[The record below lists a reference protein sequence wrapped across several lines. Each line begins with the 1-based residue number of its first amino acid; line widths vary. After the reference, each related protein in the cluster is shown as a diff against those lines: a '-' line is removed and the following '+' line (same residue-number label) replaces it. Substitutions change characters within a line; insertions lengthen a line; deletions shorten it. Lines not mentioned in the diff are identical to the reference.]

1 MPGLGDLEI
10 LRYARH
16 LSLPEI
22 GYEGQVRLKA
32 ARVLVIGAG
41 GLGSAVLYY
50 LAAAGIG
57 EITIIDDD
65 RIALD
70 NLQRQIL
77 YNTTVIGQAKVD
89 VAADILRGLN
99 PEITINP
106 VRLRAAAE
114 NLPPY
119 VAAADIIADTS
130 DNFTTRMAVN
140 GAAMA
145 QDKILVSGA
154 AIGWQGQVSSFSR
167 PTGCYACLFGQ
178 ELSPNQDNCSTNGV
192 LGPVC
197 GIIGSLQA
205 AEIIK
210 QLLGLTPN
218 LCGTLLSVHGL
229 KLEFVRNRYDSR
241 PECSWCHGYPSS
253 LKLASSTRTL

>member
-89 VAADILRGLN
+89 LAADMLRGLN
-99 PEITINP
+99 PEIIINP
-106 VRLRAAAE
+106 VRLRADAE
-114 NLPPY
+114 NLPLY
-119 VAAADIIADTS
+119 VAGADIIADTS

-154 AIGWQGQVSSFSR
+154 AIGWQGQVTSFSR

-205 AEIIK
+205 VEIIK

-218 LCGTLLSVHGL
+218 LYGNLLCINVL
-229 KLEFVRNRYDSR
+229 TLEFIQKKY
-241 PECSWCHGYPSS
+241 SS
-253 LKLASSTRTL
+253 SSKCLSCQIGNL